1 MAQESRL
8 VVVIDSQNAE
18 RNARNLGNELV
29 SIERKGEFASKSM
42 DSLSVATRA
51 LAGHMAGLVT
61 VGAAISKMDTYTGLQ
76 NRLKLVTNNQAELN
90 KATEDTFQIAQ
101 KTYSAWDS
109 VLQVY
114 QRFSDNAKTLNLT
127 MDDTARLTETVS
139 KAVAIS
145 GASAEAADAALV
157 QFGQALASG
166 TLRGEELNS
175 VMEQTPAL
183 AKAIAKGMGITVG
196 ELRSVAAEGK
206 ITSQEIV
213 KALRNVQDEVD
224 ALFAKTDITIGQS
237 LTLLNNEI
245 TKFVGEAGKGS
256 GAAQALSGSIQLLAN
271 NLNLIADS
279 AFAIG
284 IGLMTKAVLTKT
296 VAVQASIAA
305 STKQVFA
312 TIAERNANIAAAKAE
327 VESALAEAQSTQVTL
342 TNIKATHAQIMAEI
356 ELEKVRLKAQITE
369 QGRTATITRMA
380 QLGRL
385 QAQVALEVA
394 AAETAQSASSARLSA
409 ALTAQSVATSRLALA
424 KSALMAIFS
433 PMGLAIAATAASFY
447 LLSSSSDEVKE
458 SLATQS
464 DSVSDLTDK
473 YIKLNT
479 VQALTEGV
487 RLRKEIE
494 QQNDAIDDA
503 SGAIKRFAYIQK
515 ELFKL
520 SGSDYE
526 DYQNAIKSIAT
537 GASDAG
543 DLLKKMIS
551 SGRFSQTQIDKL
563 IEFSS
568 AVAESKNK
576 IEQGNTALKL
586 LNATSGQHVEVTAE
600 SIKQLTIQTNLTKVA
615 TQNFTDMKT
624 QMLDSLRAQVEFIR
638 LNGGSE
644 EQVKSLNKVIQAYS
658 LNQISATDAVSKFNS
673 TAKVPVDNI
682 KKLQEYAIKTDQS
695 KIALNQANAELK
707 KQNDLR
713 NEYLK
718 QHQTVL
724 GAQQGETNELNN
736 QVAAQEKLNKLR
748 DNANK
753 DNLKNDFLI
762 KNTKAFGGGEKGLD
776 KARAASEFYTDN
788 KIPMTRSLTGQEY
801 AIFEAW
807 YKKQKEVKDLQESI
821 SESTRK
827 QTKEVE
833 KQTKEAAKQA
843 VLLAG
848 NDEKSRNMLRVYLA
862 FRNAGLGD
870 KQARVMTAQVGRE
883 TDFRNE
889 AMFGSHKDANNGYT
903 NTGFLSWQKSRSTKL
918 MQSLQGQG
926 VLDKNGKI
934 QQTQDA
940 LDAMAK
946 HAVQEAMTDK
956 SYSKS
961 KAALLND
968 DLDYRSLERIVAKNL
983 VGWDY
988 DGKKLGKAKASQHL
1002 AKQDSY
1008 YNQLSK
1014 ILGDNPEAVSK
1025 AIGDL
1030 SKLEDEAYKARA
1042 KTLEEVKQ
1050 LQATYDSETVAR
1062 SKKREEE
1069 INKATILGQS
1079 NLIPKINERYDAEDK
1094 LAQKQFDFEVN
1105 GYKWTEEQKLDYTYE
1120 TNSLRLVAEGKLS
1133 EDQRKVALDGLKL
1146 QKQQELGLLKL
1157 AQEQRLFQA
1166 RLSLLSETQA
1176 MQERY
1181 RLEREEIHKNTKLS
1195 IEERQ
1200 KLIALS
1206 KANQDKETRDK
1217 VNNAVQNWG
1226 GIQADMNGTG
1236 EFFRQDQERFSRLN
1250 AANDLADSQ
1259 FAATDLNEQNSLD
1272 GLNAQFEA
1280 GLIKQQ
1286 DYENQKTAI
1295 IQAAQ
1300 DQRNQIAAEHAKNVQ
1315 DIEDKYQQ
1323 DRLNTQ
1329 IAFGGQMMG
1338 SLTSM
1343 FGSMF
1348 GEQSKA
1354 YKIMFAADKAYA
1366 IAAAGIAIQQNIA
1379 AASKAGFPL
1388 NIPLIAGAVAQGA
1401 SIIANIRAIKDQG
1414 FADGGYTG
1422 SGRKYEPAGIVH
1434 KGEVVWSQE
1443 DIKRW
1448 GGVGLVENMRKSAN
1462 PEAFINNH
1470 AINNTSAEN
1479 VFNRSFLS
1487 SKAFND
1493 NQNISNIFNRPT
1505 RENQIIVN
1513 AFKPSKDAASRS
1525 EDVQSI
1531 TNQYA
1536 GNNTSFSEVL
1546 DKSIQSSKSFNASK
1560 SIISSLSN
1568 SKVLNSN
1575 VSNSTVQNA
1584 EKELLKEVS
1593 IFKDNGF
1600 ADGGYTGKGK
1610 KYEIAGAVH
1619 KGEIVWS
1626 QDDIKKWGGVDKVEQ
1641 MRRATSPESFV
1652 SNYAQNHTTFESILN
1667 RANQSSRIFNQSKE
1681 ISNIFNKSVQD
1692 DQIIYKGNG
1701 NVPTSAT
1708 SDLYHDG
1715 KVYFSSNGLVQD
1727 RSNLDDVQDFT
1738 LGRTS
1743 RPQAEIMPSIEPS
1756 TPTINFKIEVI
1767 NQVSGAT
1774 VEAEQLDE
1782 QTVRIIVTDE
1792 LDKQL
1797 PRKVPKLVS
1806 DQIAN
1811 PNSTISRS
1819 LTENTTA
1826 RRNRT

>member
-8 VVVIDSQNAE
+8 VIVIDSQNAE

-51 LAGHMAGLVT
+51 LAGHMAGLLT
-61 VGAAISKMDTYTGLQ
+61 VGSAISKMDTYTGLQ
-76 NRLKLVTNNQAELN
+76 NRLKLVTNNQVELN
-90 KATEDTFQIAQ
+90 KATEDTFRIAQ

-183 AKAIAKGMGITVG
+183 AKAIAQGMGITVG

-213 KALRNVQDEVD
+213 KALKNVQNDVD

-245 TKFVGEAGKGS
+245 TKFVGEAGQGS
-256 GAAQALSGSIQLLAN
+256 GAAQALSGSIQVLAENLESISYVAILGGTALLTKAIATQVSALNTKLGSLVAN
-271 NLNLIADS
+271 NAATQLQ
-279 AFAIG
+279 
-284 IGLMTKAVLTKT
+284 KQK
-296 VAVQASIAA
+296 SIE
-305 STKQVFA
+305 S
-312 TIAERNANIAAAKAE
+312 AKA
-327 VESALAEAQSTQVTL
+327 ALAEAEAHLANVRATNAETQAKFGASAASARYVLAANNVEKATKAVIAAQGKSASMASLVSGAWGLIGGPIGAITLGVTALAATYMYFSSKSAEATAKLKEQAEAAKL
-342 TNIKATHAQIMAEI
+342 TKEEIKALNDEQRKEKLGDLAATINDQNKALEKQELAVGSALINIQNYAVGNAKVAEI
-356 ELEKVRLKAQITE
+356 SNKARLGTISYTE
-369 QGRTATITRMA
+369 AIE
-380 QLGRL
+380 QLKNQKIPSDL
-385 QAQVALEVA
+385 MDALLKQVNAYDE
-394 AAETAQSASSARLSA
+394 AAETAAKTKQTYNLFGIEVTLAGNKAENAIVGVDKNTKSLTENEKAALAAKNAQKQYADSLADRKFEALVTKGLLAKGYSPEQVKQMVETASWARKSGVKVSNELYQIGLETLSIEEQNKKVIDAKNKALKESTNELSKQQKLSKRLVGISGQSGIGTGPHLDVRYGGSMSGQKVSNEHLARLQAGGKPLSSYKISSNYGPRQAPTKGASSFHKGIDFSMPEG
-409 ALTAQSVATSRLALA
+409 TPITTNVAVKDIKTWYDS
-424 KSALMAIFS
+424 KGGGYVS
-433 PMGLAIAATAASFY
+433 
-447 LLSSSSDEVKE
+447 EVLFE
-458 SLATQS
+458 
-464 DSVSDLTDK
+464 DGVS
-473 YIKLNT
+473 
-479 VQALTEGV
+479 
-487 RLRKEIE
+487 
-494 QQNDAIDDA
+494 
-503 SGAIKRFAYIQK
+503 
-515 ELFKL
+515 
-520 SGSDYE
+520 
-526 DYQNAIKSIAT
+526 
-537 GASDAG
+537 
-543 DLLKKMIS
+543 
-551 SGRFSQTQIDKL
+551 
-563 IEFSS
+563 
-568 AVAESKNK
+568 
-576 IEQGNTALKL
+576 LKL
-586 LNATSGQHVEVTAE
+586 LHQSPKMQSKVKGGASKGSDKAAGDIQSQLDRQLDAQRSLENEVASEVQRIQNNLKVRLEDVDKAGFSPERTAE
-600 SIKQLTIQTNLTKVA
+600 IK
-615 TQNFTDMKT
+615 
-624 QMLDSLRAQVEFIR
+624 
-638 LNGGSE
+638 
-644 EQVKSLNKVIQAYS
+644 
-658 LNQISATDAVSKFNS
+658 
-673 TAKVPVDNI
+673 
-682 KKLQEYAIKTDQS
+682 
-695 KIALNQANAELK
+695 AEL
-707 KQNDLR
+707 QRRADND
-713 NEYLK
+713 
-718 QHQTVL
+718 
-724 GAQQGETNELNN
+724 
-736 QVAAQEKLNKLR
+736 VA
-748 DNANK
+748 
-753 DNLKNDFLI
+753 I
-762 KNTKAFGGGEKGLD
+762 
-776 KARAASEFYTDN
+776 
-788 KIPMTRSLTGQEY
+788 
-801 AIFEAW
+801 
-807 YKKQKEVKDLQESI
+807 
-821 SESTRK
+821 
-827 QTKEVE
+827 
-833 KQTKEAAKQA
+833 AKQA
-843 VLLAG
+843 I
-848 NDEKSRNMLRVYLA
+848 R
-862 FRNAGLGD
+862 
-870 KQARVMTAQVGRE
+870 
-883 TDFRNE
+883 
-889 AMFGSHKDANNGYT
+889 
-903 NTGFLSWQKSRSTKL
+903 
-918 MQSLQGQG
+918 
-926 VLDKNGKI
+926 
-934 QQTQDA
+934 
-940 LDAMAK
+940 
-946 HAVQEAMTDK
+946 
-956 SYSKS
+956 
-961 KAALLND
+961 
-968 DLDYRSLERIVAKNL
+968 
-983 VGWDY
+983 
-988 DGKKLGKAKASQHL
+988 
-1002 AKQDSY
+1002 
-1008 YNQLSK
+1008 
-1014 ILGDNPEAVSK
+1014 
-1025 AIGDL
+1025 
-1030 SKLEDEAYKARA
+1030 SKLEDYK
-1042 KTLEEVKQ
+1042 EF
-1050 LQATYDSETVAR
+1050 
-1062 SKKREEE
+1062 
-1069 INKATILGQS
+1069 
-1079 NLIPKINERYDAEDK
+1079 
-1094 LAQKQFDFEVN
+1094 QK
-1105 GYKWTEEQKLDYTYE
+1105 TEEQLLEESFNRKKFNAAHDIE
-1120 TNSLRLVAEGKLS
+1120 LS
-1133 EDQRKVALDGLKL
+1133 KSEQKQAVELLEQ

-1181 RLEREEIHKNTKLS
+1181 RLEREEILKNTKLS
-1195 IEERQ
+1195 IKERQ
-1200 KLIALS
+1200 KLIAFS

-1226 GIQADMNGTG
+1226 GIQADMNGTS

-1259 FAATDLNEQNSLD
+1259 FAATDLNEQNSLN
-1272 GLNAQFEA
+1272 GLDTQMEA

-1422 SGRKYEPAGIVH
+1422 SGGKYEPAGIVH

-1443 DIKRW
+1443 DIRRW

-1470 AINNTSAEN
+1470 AQNNTSIEN

-1493 NQNISNIFNRPT
+1493 NKSISNISN
-1505 RENQIIVN
+1505 
-1513 AFKPSKDAASRS
+1513 
-1525 EDVQSI
+1525 
-1531 TNQYA
+1531 
-1536 GNNTSFSEVL
+1536 
-1546 DKSIQSSKSFNASK
+1546 
-1560 SIISSLSN
+1560 LSN

-1667 RANQSSRIFNQSKE
+1667 RAHQSSRIFNQSKE

-1692 DQIIYKGNG
+1692 DQIIYKGNSRA
-1701 NVPTSAT
+1701 PTASSSVG
-1708 SDLYHDG
+1708 SDLFHDG
-1715 KVYFSSNGLVQD
+1715 KVYFSSNGLVQN
-1727 RSNLDDVQDFT
+1727 RSNLEDVQDFT
-1738 LGRTS
+1738 LGSTS
-1743 RPQAEIMPSIEPS
+1743 RPQAEIMPSIEPAS
-1756 TPTINFKIEVI
+1756 PIINFKIEVI

-1826 RRNRT
+1826 RRNR

>member
-1 MAQESRL
+1 KAHLANVRAT
-8 VVVIDSQNAE
+8 NAE
-18 RNARNLGNELV
+18 TQAKFG
-29 SIERKGEFASKSM
+29 ATAA
-42 DSLSVATRA
+42 ATRYA
-51 LAGHMAGLVT
+51 QAQAAVT
-61 VGAAISKMDTYTGLQ
+61 AA
-76 NRLKLVTNNQAELN
+76 TN
-90 KATEDTFQIAQ
+90 AQ
-101 KTYSAWDS
+101 T
-109 VLQVY
+109 
-114 QRFSDNAKTLNLT
+114 
-127 MDDTARLTETVS
+127 
-139 KAVAIS
+139 
-145 GASAEAADAALV
+145 
-157 QFGQALASG
+157 
-166 TLRGEELNS
+166 
-175 VMEQTPAL
+175 
-183 AKAIAKGMGITVG
+183 
-196 ELRSVAAEGK
+196 
-206 ITSQEIV
+206 
-213 KALRNVQDEVD
+213 
-224 ALFAKTDITIGQS
+224 
-237 LTLLNNEI
+237 
-245 TKFVGEAGKGS
+245 
-256 GAAQALSGSIQLLAN
+256 AAQ
-271 NLNLIADS
+271 
-279 AFAIG
+279 
-284 IGLMTKAVLTKT
+284 T
-296 VAVQASIAA
+296 
-305 STKQVFA
+305 
-312 TIAERNANIAAAKAE
+312 
-327 VESALAEAQSTQVTL
+327 
-342 TNIKATHAQIMAEI
+342 
-356 ELEKVRLKAQITE
+356 
-369 QGRTATITRMA
+369 
-380 QLGRL
+380 
-385 QAQVALEVA
+385 
-394 AAETAQSASSARLSA
+394 RLSA
-409 ALTAQSVATSRLALA
+409 ASSLVGSIGSRALGLIGGPIGAITLGVSALA
-424 KSALMAIFS
+424 ATYTYFKGKAEEANRTLAEQAEVANRTAEELKGLKGEAKTKAINDLTTAFKAQNEELKKTEMAVGSALIDIQNYGKGNVELTRISNEARLGTISYKEAMEQ
-433 PMGLAIAATAASFY
+433 LAKQKLPPSLRDA
-447 LLSSSSDEVKE
+447 LKE
-458 SLATQS
+458 QI
-464 DSVSDLTDK
+464 DK
-473 YIKLNT
+473 YNEAYEKADKTKTAIKLFGIEVT
-479 VQALTEGV
+479 LTGN
-487 RLRKEIE
+487 KAQNAAIE
-494 QQNDAIDDA
+494 QQKHADA
-503 SGAIKRFAYIQK
+503 
-515 ELFKL
+515 
-520 SGSDYE
+520 
-526 DYQNAIKSIAT
+526 
-537 GASDAG
+537 
-543 DLLKKMIS
+543 
-551 SGRFSQTQIDKL
+551 
-563 IEFSS
+563 
-568 AVAESKNK
+568 
-576 IEQGNTALKL
+576 
-586 LNATSGQHVEVTAE
+586 
-600 SIKQLTIQTNLTKVA
+600 
-615 TQNFTDMKT
+615 
-624 QMLDSLRAQVEFIR
+624 
-638 LNGGSE
+638 
-644 EQVKSLNKVIQAYS
+644 
-658 LNQISATDAVSKFNS
+658 
-673 TAKVPVDNI
+673 
-682 KKLQEYAIKTDQS
+682 
-695 KIALNQANAELK
+695 
-707 KQNDLR
+707 
-713 NEYLK
+713 
-718 QHQTVL
+718 
-724 GAQQGETNELNN
+724 
-736 QVAAQEKLNKLR
+736 
-748 DNANK
+748 
-753 DNLKNDFLI
+753 I
-762 KNTKAFGGGEKGLD
+762 KNTKQAADEAQKSLQKLYADKLWDTQFVEIVMKKGFSESQANDLLKLYKDSLAKGL
-776 KARAASEFYTDN
+776 KAADREAMKALTDTWKAEESIKAITDARTDSIREQNKELKNQQKVLSVNAKVLANASKFGFADLESKYKLPSGTLSAIHMIESKGNAKAYN
-788 KIPMTRSLTGQEY
+788 KETGATGGFQFLEGT
-801 AIFEAW
+801 A
-807 YKKQKEVKDLQESI
+807 KQYGVKDRTDLAQSAEG
-821 SESTRK
+821 
-827 QTKEVE
+827 
-833 KQTKEAAKQA
+833 AAKYMSYLLKLFKGDLEKA
-843 VLLAG
+843 VRAYHAG
-848 NDEKSRNMLRVYLA
+848 EGNVMKGKGIGKNNNQYWKDYQSYM
-862 FRNAGLGD
+862 AGI
-870 KQARVMTAQVGRE
+870 
-883 TDFRNE
+883 
-889 AMFGSHKDANNGYT
+889 NGYSAGDISSKDFDKLIQDT
-903 NTGFLSWQKSRSTKL
+903 TKMAEEQAKL
-918 MQSLQGQG
+918 RLQLENEVANQ
-926 VLDKNGKI
+926 VTKI
-934 QQTQDA
+934 R
-940 LDAMAK
+940 
-946 HAVQEAMTDK
+946 
-956 SYSKS
+956 
-961 KAALLND
+961 ND
-968 DLDYRSLERIVAKNL
+968 
-983 VGWDY
+983 
-988 DGKKLGKAKASQHL
+988 L
-1002 AKQDSY
+1002 AK
-1008 YNQLSK
+1008 
-1014 ILGDNPEAVSK
+1014 
-1025 AIGDL
+1025 
-1030 SKLEDEAYKARA
+1030 KLEDVDKANFNPERKAEIKAELQARA
-1042 KTLEEVKQ
+1042 DNDIAIAE
-1050 LQATYDSETVAR
+1050 QATKTKLDSFRDYT
-1062 SKKREEE
+1062 K
-1069 INKATILGQS
+1069 
-1079 NLIPKINERYDAEDK
+1079 
-1094 LAQKQFDFEVN
+1094 
-1105 GYKWTEEQKLDYTYE
+1105 TEEQILKDSYAKRQFEAEHDLDLT
-1120 TNSLRLVAEGKLS
+1120 K
-1133 EDQRKVALDGLKL
+1133 DQRKEAVDLLAQQLK
-1146 QKQQELGLLKL
+1146 QELGLMQL

-1181 RLEREEIHKNTKLS
+1181 RLEREEILKNTKLS

-1226 GIQADMNGTG
+1226 GIQADMNGTS

-1286 DYENQKTAI
+1286 DFENQKTAI

-1422 SGRKYEPAGIVH
+1422 SGGKYEPAGIVH

-1448 GGVGLVENMRKSAN
+1448 GGVGLVEKMRKSAN

-1470 AINNTSAEN
+1470 ATNNTSVEN

-1493 NQNISNIFNRPT
+1493 NQNISNIFNQPT
-1505 RENQIIVN
+1505 REDQIIVK
-1513 AFKPSKDAASRS
+1513 ALKPSKDAASRS

-1593 IFKDNGF
+1593 ILKDNGF

-1681 ISNIFNKSVQD
+1681 ISNIFNQPVHD
-1692 DQIIYKGNG
+1692 GQIIYKGNS

-1738 LGRTS
+1738 IS
-1743 RPQAEIMPSIEPS
+1743 QAARPQAEIMPSIEPS

-1806 DQIAN
+1806 DQIGN

-1826 RRNRT
+1826 RRNR

>member
-1 MAQESRL
+1 
-8 VVVIDSQNAE
+8 
-18 RNARNLGNELV
+18 
-29 SIERKGEFASKSM
+29 
-42 DSLSVATRA
+42 
-51 LAGHMAGLVT
+51 
-61 VGAAISKMDTYTGLQ
+61 
-76 NRLKLVTNNQAELN
+76 
-90 KATEDTFQIAQ
+90 
-101 KTYSAWDS
+101 
-109 VLQVY
+109 
-114 QRFSDNAKTLNLT
+114 NAKTLNLT

-213 KALRNVQDEVD
+213 KALKNVQDEVD

-394 AAETAQSASSARLSA
+394 AAETAQSAASSRLSA

-551 SGRFSQTQIDKL
+551 SGRFSQNQIDKL

-586 LNATSGQHVEVTAE
+586 LNATSRQHVEVTAE

-673 TAKVPVDNI
+673 TAKIPAENI
-682 KKLQEYAIKTDQS
+682 KGLQDHATKTDQS

-724 GAQQGETNELNN
+724 AAQQGETNELNN

-753 DNLKNDFLI
+753 DILKNDFLI

-788 KIPMTRSLTGQEY
+788 KIPMTRSLTSQEA

-807 YKKQKEVKDLQESI
+807 YKKQKEAKDLQESI
-821 SESTRK
+821 TESSRK
-827 QTKEVE
+827 QTKESE
-833 KQTKEAAKQA
+833 KKLKITQAELEVAKRSAALIESSGLGKYA
-843 VLLAG
+843 ESKGIPSSVIAGLLAQESQG
-848 NDEKSRNMLRVYLA
+848 IREAKSHTGAIGYFQTTSGYRKQNNMSVADSYDLEKSGKIVIDNIAKVYEKTGDLA
-862 FRNAGLGD
+862 QAILSHNAGEGG
-870 KQARVMTAQVGRE
+870 ARQFTKTGKVKGSAE
-883 TDFRNE
+883 RNKE
-889 AMFGSHKDANNGYT
+889 VSQY
-903 NTGFLSWQKSRSTKL
+903 
-918 MQSLQGQG
+918 
-926 VLDKNGKI
+926 
-934 QQTQDA
+934 
-940 LDAMAK
+940 
-946 HAVQEAMTDK
+946 
-956 SYSKS
+956 
-961 KAALLND
+961 
-968 DLDYRSLERIVAKNL
+968 VAKVSRYSDIIAGG
-983 VGWDY
+983 VGKGGLS
-988 DGKKLGKAKASQHL
+988 DGDSDRAYGKQ
-1002 AKQDSY
+1002 
-1008 YNQLSK
+1008 
-1014 ILGDNPEAVSK
+1014 I
-1025 AIGDL
+1025 
-1030 SKLEDEAYKARA
+1030 KAR
-1042 KTLEEVKQ
+1042 LELVKQ
-1050 LQATYDSETVAR
+1050 GLNLQEQYEEEQAKRTKAR
-1062 SKKREEE
+1062 NEE
-1069 INKATILGQS
+1069 INLAQQTGQTA
-1079 NLIPKINERYDAEDK
+1079 LIPKIKERYKAQDELAK
-1094 LAQKQFDFEVN
+1094 LQQDFEVN
-1105 GYKWTEEQKLDYTYE
+1105 GYKWTEKQKLEYTYE

-1133 EDQRKVALDGLKL
+1133 EDQRKVALGGLEL

-1166 RLSLLSETQA
+1166 EQFMLGEMERIKKRYALEYDEISKITDLEERRRKMSAFQADFIRNGVGNPTIDQYDTSSQFLKSTNYTKPKQTNMQVLDEDYAQTYQKLKDNLAAVLESEKA
-1176 MQERY
+1176 SYQER
-1181 RLEREEIHKNTKLS
+1181 LEA
-1195 IEERQ
+1195 ERVFKEARQ
-1200 KLIALS
+1200 QMDNEYHL
-1206 KANQDKETRDK
+1206 KAIDARKADHDSQLQLYSQMISSASST
-1217 VNNAVQNWG
+1217 WG
-1226 GIQADMNGTG
+1226 GLTQIVKDARG
-1236 EFFRQDQERFSRLN
+1236 ENSRSFKAMFIAQQSFAIASAIISAHL
-1250 AANDLADSQ
+1250 
-1259 FAATDLNEQNSLD
+1259 AATQVAADATIPFFGAKIAASTAMLAMGYAN
-1272 GLNAQFEA
+1272 A
-1280 GLIKQQ
+1280 GLI
-1286 DYENQKTAI
+1286 A
-1295 IQAAQ
+1295 
-1300 DQRNQIAAEHAKNVQ
+1300 
-1315 DIEDKYQQ
+1315 
-1323 DRLNTQ
+1323 
-1329 IAFGGQMMG
+1329 GQ
-1338 SLTSM
+1338 T
-1343 FGSMF
+1343 
-1348 GEQSKA
+1348 
-1354 YKIMFAADKAYA
+1354 I
-1366 IAAAGIAIQQNIA
+1366 
-1379 AASKAGFPL
+1379 AGF
-1388 NIPLIAGAVAQGA
+1388 
-1401 SIIANIRAIKDQG
+1401 S
-1414 FADGGYTG
+1414 DGGFTG
-1422 SGRKYEPAGIVH
+1422 SGGKYQPAGIVH
-1434 KGEVVWSQE
+1434 KGEIVWSQE

-1448 GGVGLVENMRKSAN
+1448 GGVGLVEKMRKSAN
-1462 PEAFINNH
+1462 PEAFLNN
-1470 AINNTSAEN
+1470 
-1479 VFNRSFLS
+1479 
-1487 SKAFND
+1487 
-1493 NQNISNIFNRPT
+1493 
-1505 RENQIIVN
+1505 
-1513 AFKPSKDAASRS
+1513 
-1525 EDVQSI
+1525 
-1531 TNQYA
+1531 
-1536 GNNTSFSEVL
+1536 
-1546 DKSIQSSKSFNASK
+1546 NAS
-1560 SIISSLSN
+1560 
-1568 SKVLNSN
+1568 
-1575 VSNSTVQNA
+1575 
-1584 EKELLKEVS
+1584 
-1593 IFKDNGF
+1593 
-1600 ADGGYTGKGK
+1600 ADS
-1610 KYEIAGAVH
+1610 V
-1619 KGEIVWS
+1619 
-1626 QDDIKKWGGVDKVEQ
+1626 
-1641 MRRATSPESFV
+1641 MRRAMMSSNAFIES
-1652 SNYAQNHTTFESILN
+1652 QK
-1667 RANQSSRIFNQSKE
+1667 QSDIFNQP
-1681 ISNIFNKSVQD
+1681 VQD
-1692 DQIIYKGNG
+1692 TQIIYKGNRS
-1701 NVPTSAT
+1701 VPITSSSAS
-1708 SDLYHDG
+1708 SDLFHDG
-1715 KVYFSSNGLVQD
+1715 KVYFSSNGFVQD
-1727 RSNLDDVQDFT
+1727 RSNLEDVQDFT
-1738 LGRTS
+1738 MGQAA
-1743 RPQAEIMPSIEPS
+1743 RPQAEIMPSIEPAS
-1756 TPTINFKIEVI
+1756 PTINFKIEVI

-1782 QTVRIIVTDE
+1782 QTVRII
-1792 LDKQL
+1792 
-1797 PRKVPKLVS
+1797 
-1806 DQIAN
+1806 
-1811 PNSTISRS
+1811 
-1819 LTENTTA
+1819 
-1826 RRNRT
+1826 

>member
-1 MAQESRL
+1 MAQEARL
-8 VVVIDSQNAE
+8 VIVIDSE
-18 RNARNLGNELV
+18 RAKRTAQDLSVELD
-29 SIERKGEFASKSM
+29 SITKKGDFASKSM
-42 DSLSVATRA
+42 DRMSVATRA
-51 LAGHMAGLVT
+51 LAGYMAGLLT
-61 VGAAISKMDTYTGLQ
+61 VGSAISKMDTYTGLQ
-76 NRLKLVTNNQAELN
+76 NRLKLVTNNQVELN
-90 KATEDTFQIAQ
+90 KATEDTFRIAQ

-213 KALRNVQDEVD
+213 KALKNVQDEVD

-394 AAETAQSASSARLSA
+394 AAETAQSAASSRLSA

-551 SGRFSQTQIDKL
+551 SGRFSQNQIDKL

-586 LNATSGQHVEVTAE
+586 LNATSRQHVEVTAE

-673 TAKVPVDNI
+673 TAKIPAENI
-682 KKLQEYAIKTDQS
+682 KGLQDHATKTDQS

-724 GAQQGETNELNN
+724 AAQQGETNELNN

-753 DNLKNDFLI
+753 DILKNDFLI

-788 KIPMTRSLTGQEY
+788 KIPMTRSLTSQEA

-807 YKKQKEVKDLQESI
+807 YKKQKEAKDLQESI
-821 SESTRK
+821 TESSRK
-827 QTKEVE
+827 QTKESE
-833 KQTKEAAKQA
+833 KKLKITQAELEVAKRSAALIESSGLGKYA
-843 VLLAG
+843 ESKGIPSSVIAGLLAQESQG
-848 NDEKSRNMLRVYLA
+848 IREAKSHTGAIGYFQTTSGYRKQNNMSVADSYDLEKSGKIVIDNIAKVYEKTGDLA
-862 FRNAGLGD
+862 QAILSHNAGEGG
-870 KQARVMTAQVGRE
+870 ARQFTKTGKVKGSAE
-883 TDFRNE
+883 RNKE
-889 AMFGSHKDANNGYT
+889 VSQY
-903 NTGFLSWQKSRSTKL
+903 
-918 MQSLQGQG
+918 
-926 VLDKNGKI
+926 
-934 QQTQDA
+934 
-940 LDAMAK
+940 
-946 HAVQEAMTDK
+946 
-956 SYSKS
+956 
-961 KAALLND
+961 
-968 DLDYRSLERIVAKNL
+968 VAKVSRYSDIIAGG
-983 VGWDY
+983 VGKGGLS
-988 DGKKLGKAKASQHL
+988 DGDSDRAYGKQ
-1002 AKQDSY
+1002 
-1008 YNQLSK
+1008 
-1014 ILGDNPEAVSK
+1014 I
-1025 AIGDL
+1025 
-1030 SKLEDEAYKARA
+1030 KAR
-1042 KTLEEVKQ
+1042 LELVKQ
-1050 LQATYDSETVAR
+1050 GLNLQEQYEEEQAKRTKAR
-1062 SKKREEE
+1062 NEE
-1069 INKATILGQS
+1069 INLAQQTGQTA
-1079 NLIPKINERYDAEDK
+1079 LIPKIKERYKAQDELAK
-1094 LAQKQFDFEVN
+1094 LQQDFEVN
-1105 GYKWTEEQKLDYTYE
+1105 GYKWTEKQKLEYTYE

-1133 EDQRKVALDGLKL
+1133 EDQRKVALGGLEL

-1166 RLSLLSETQA
+1166 EQFMLGEMERIKKRYALEYDEISKITDLEERRRKMSAFQADFIRNGVGNPTIDQYDTSSQFLKSTNYTKPKQTNMQVLDEDYAQTYQKLKDNLAAVLESEKA
-1176 MQERY
+1176 SYQER
-1181 RLEREEIHKNTKLS
+1181 LEA
-1195 IEERQ
+1195 ERVFKEARQ
-1200 KLIALS
+1200 QMDNEYHL
-1206 KANQDKETRDK
+1206 KAIDARKADHDSQLQLYSQMISSASST
-1217 VNNAVQNWG
+1217 WG
-1226 GIQADMNGTG
+1226 GLTQIVKDARG
-1236 EFFRQDQERFSRLN
+1236 ENSRSFKAMFIAQQSFAIASAIISAHL
-1250 AANDLADSQ
+1250 
-1259 FAATDLNEQNSLD
+1259 AATQVAADATIPFFGAKIAASTAMLAMGYAN
-1272 GLNAQFEA
+1272 A
-1280 GLIKQQ
+1280 GLI
-1286 DYENQKTAI
+1286 A
-1295 IQAAQ
+1295 
-1300 DQRNQIAAEHAKNVQ
+1300 
-1315 DIEDKYQQ
+1315 
-1323 DRLNTQ
+1323 
-1329 IAFGGQMMG
+1329 GQ
-1338 SLTSM
+1338 T
-1343 FGSMF
+1343 
-1348 GEQSKA
+1348 
-1354 YKIMFAADKAYA
+1354 I
-1366 IAAAGIAIQQNIA
+1366 
-1379 AASKAGFPL
+1379 AGF
-1388 NIPLIAGAVAQGA
+1388 
-1401 SIIANIRAIKDQG
+1401 S
-1414 FADGGYTG
+1414 DGGFTG
-1422 SGRKYEPAGIVH
+1422 SGGKYQPAGIVH
-1434 KGEVVWSQE
+1434 KGEIVWSQE

-1448 GGVGLVENMRKSAN
+1448 GGVGLVEKMRKSAN
-1462 PEAFINNH
+1462 PEAFLNN
-1470 AINNTSAEN
+1470 
-1479 VFNRSFLS
+1479 
-1487 SKAFND
+1487 
-1493 NQNISNIFNRPT
+1493 
-1505 RENQIIVN
+1505 
-1513 AFKPSKDAASRS
+1513 
-1525 EDVQSI
+1525 
-1531 TNQYA
+1531 
-1536 GNNTSFSEVL
+1536 
-1546 DKSIQSSKSFNASK
+1546 NAS
-1560 SIISSLSN
+1560 
-1568 SKVLNSN
+1568 
-1575 VSNSTVQNA
+1575 
-1584 EKELLKEVS
+1584 
-1593 IFKDNGF
+1593 
-1600 ADGGYTGKGK
+1600 ADS
-1610 KYEIAGAVH
+1610 V
-1619 KGEIVWS
+1619 
-1626 QDDIKKWGGVDKVEQ
+1626 
-1641 MRRATSPESFV
+1641 MRRAMMSSNAFIES
-1652 SNYAQNHTTFESILN
+1652 QK
-1667 RANQSSRIFNQSKE
+1667 QSDIFNQP
-1681 ISNIFNKSVQD
+1681 VQD
-1692 DQIIYKGNG
+1692 TQIIYKGNRS
-1701 NVPTSAT
+1701 VPITSSSAS
-1708 SDLYHDG
+1708 SD
-1715 KVYFSSNGLVQD
+1715 
-1727 RSNLDDVQDFT
+1727 
-1738 LGRTS
+1738 
-1743 RPQAEIMPSIEPS
+1743 
-1756 TPTINFKIEVI
+1756 
-1767 NQVSGAT
+1767 
-1774 VEAEQLDE
+1774 
-1782 QTVRIIVTDE
+1782 
-1792 LDKQL
+1792 
-1797 PRKVPKLVS
+1797 
-1806 DQIAN
+1806 
-1811 PNSTISRS
+1811 
-1819 LTENTTA
+1819 
-1826 RRNRT
+1826 

>member
-1 MAQESRL
+1 MAQEARL
-8 VVVIDSQNAE
+8 VIVIDSE
-18 RNARNLGNELV
+18 RAKRTAQDLSVELD
-29 SIERKGEFASKSM
+29 SITKKGDFASKSM
-42 DSLSVATRA
+42 DRMSVATRA
-51 LAGHMAGLVT
+51 LAGYMAGLLT
-61 VGAAISKMDTYTGLQ
+61 VGSAISKMDTYTGLQ
-76 NRLKLVTNNQAELN
+76 NRLKLVTNNQVELN
-90 KATEDTFQIAQ
+90 KATEDTFRIAQ

-213 KALRNVQDEVD
+213 KALKNVQDEVD

-394 AAETAQSASSARLSA
+394 AAETAQSAASSRLSA

-551 SGRFSQTQIDKL
+551 SGRFSQNQIDKL

-586 LNATSGQHVEVTAE
+586 LNATSRQHVEVTAE

-673 TAKVPVDNI
+673 TAKIPAENI
-682 KKLQEYAIKTDQS
+682 KGLQDHATKTDQS

-724 GAQQGETNELNN
+724 AAQQGETNELNN

-753 DNLKNDFLI
+753 DILKNDFLI

-788 KIPMTRSLTGQEY
+788 KIPMTRSLTSQEA

-807 YKKQKEVKDLQESI
+807 YKKQKEAKDLQESI
-821 SESTRK
+821 TESSRK
-827 QTKEVE
+827 QTKESE
-833 KQTKEAAKQA
+833 KKLKITQAELEVAKRSAALIESSGLGKYA
-843 VLLAG
+843 ESKGIPSSVIAGLLAQESQG
-848 NDEKSRNMLRVYLA
+848 IREAKSHTGAIGYFQTTSGYRKQNNMSVADSYDLEKSGKIVIDNIAKVYEKTGDLA
-862 FRNAGLGD
+862 QAILSHNAGEGG
-870 KQARVMTAQVGRE
+870 ARQFTKTGKVKGSAE
-883 TDFRNE
+883 RNKE
-889 AMFGSHKDANNGYT
+889 VSQY
-903 NTGFLSWQKSRSTKL
+903 
-918 MQSLQGQG
+918 
-926 VLDKNGKI
+926 
-934 QQTQDA
+934 
-940 LDAMAK
+940 
-946 HAVQEAMTDK
+946 
-956 SYSKS
+956 
-961 KAALLND
+961 
-968 DLDYRSLERIVAKNL
+968 VAKVSRYSDIIAGG
-983 VGWDY
+983 VGKGGLS
-988 DGKKLGKAKASQHL
+988 DGDSDRAYGKQ
-1002 AKQDSY
+1002 
-1008 YNQLSK
+1008 
-1014 ILGDNPEAVSK
+1014 I
-1025 AIGDL
+1025 
-1030 SKLEDEAYKARA
+1030 KAR
-1042 KTLEEVKQ
+1042 LELVKQ
-1050 LQATYDSETVAR
+1050 GLNLQEQYEEEQAKRTKAR
-1062 SKKREEE
+1062 NEE
-1069 INKATILGQS
+1069 INLAQQTGQTA
-1079 NLIPKINERYDAEDK
+1079 LIPKIKERYKAQDELAK
-1094 LAQKQFDFEVN
+1094 LQQDFEVN
-1105 GYKWTEEQKLDYTYE
+1105 GYKWTEKQKLEYTYE

-1133 EDQRKVALDGLKL
+1133 EDQRKVALGGLEL

-1166 RLSLLSETQA
+1166 EQFMLGEMERIKKRYALEYDEISKITDLEERRRKMSAFQADFIRNGVGNPTIDQYDTSSQFLKSTNYTKPKQTNMQVLDEDYAQTYQKLKDNLAAVLESEKA
-1176 MQERY
+1176 SYQER
-1181 RLEREEIHKNTKLS
+1181 LEA
-1195 IEERQ
+1195 ERVFKEARQ
-1200 KLIALS
+1200 QMDNEYHL
-1206 KANQDKETRDK
+1206 KAIDARKADHDSQLQLYSQMISSASST
-1217 VNNAVQNWG
+1217 WG
-1226 GIQADMNGTG
+1226 GLTQIVKDARG
-1236 EFFRQDQERFSRLN
+1236 ENSRSFKAMFIAQQSFAIASAIISAHL
-1250 AANDLADSQ
+1250 
-1259 FAATDLNEQNSLD
+1259 AATQVAADATIPFFGAKIAASTAMLAMGYAN
-1272 GLNAQFEA
+1272 A
-1280 GLIKQQ
+1280 GLI
-1286 DYENQKTAI
+1286 A
-1295 IQAAQ
+1295 
-1300 DQRNQIAAEHAKNVQ
+1300 
-1315 DIEDKYQQ
+1315 
-1323 DRLNTQ
+1323 
-1329 IAFGGQMMG
+1329 GQ
-1338 SLTSM
+1338 T
-1343 FGSMF
+1343 
-1348 GEQSKA
+1348 
-1354 YKIMFAADKAYA
+1354 I
-1366 IAAAGIAIQQNIA
+1366 
-1379 AASKAGFPL
+1379 AGF
-1388 NIPLIAGAVAQGA
+1388 
-1401 SIIANIRAIKDQG
+1401 S
-1414 FADGGYTG
+1414 DGGFTG
-1422 SGRKYEPAGIVH
+1422 SGGKYQPAGIVH
-1434 KGEVVWSQE
+1434 KGEIVWSQE

-1448 GGVGLVENMRKSAN
+1448 GGVGLVEKMRKSAN
-1462 PEAFINNH
+1462 PEAFLNN
-1470 AINNTSAEN
+1470 
-1479 VFNRSFLS
+1479 
-1487 SKAFND
+1487 
-1493 NQNISNIFNRPT
+1493 
-1505 RENQIIVN
+1505 
-1513 AFKPSKDAASRS
+1513 
-1525 EDVQSI
+1525 
-1531 TNQYA
+1531 
-1536 GNNTSFSEVL
+1536 
-1546 DKSIQSSKSFNASK
+1546 NAS
-1560 SIISSLSN
+1560 
-1568 SKVLNSN
+1568 
-1575 VSNSTVQNA
+1575 
-1584 EKELLKEVS
+1584 
-1593 IFKDNGF
+1593 
-1600 ADGGYTGKGK
+1600 ADS
-1610 KYEIAGAVH
+1610 V
-1619 KGEIVWS
+1619 
-1626 QDDIKKWGGVDKVEQ
+1626 
-1641 MRRATSPESFV
+1641 MRRAMMSSNAFIES
-1652 SNYAQNHTTFESILN
+1652 QK
-1667 RANQSSRIFNQSKE
+1667 QSDIFNQP
-1681 ISNIFNKSVQD
+1681 VQD
-1692 DQIIYKGNG
+1692 TQIIYKGNRS
-1701 NVPTSAT
+1701 VPITSSSAS
-1708 SDLYHDG
+1708 SDLFHDG
-1715 KVYFSSNGLVQD
+1715 KVYFSSNGFVQD
-1727 RSNLDDVQDFT
+1727 RSNLEDVQDFT
-1738 LGRTS
+1738 MGQAA
-1743 RPQAEIMPSIEPS
+1743 RPQAEIMPSIEPAS
-1756 TPTINFKIEVI
+1756 PTINFKIEVI

-1782 QTVRIIVTDE
+1782 QTVRIIVKDE

-1797 PRKVPKLVS
+1797 PRTVPKLVS
-1806 DQIAN
+1806 DQIGN

>member
-1 MAQESRL
+1 MAQEARL
-8 VVVIDSQNAE
+8 VIVIDSE
-18 RNARNLGNELV
+18 RAKRTAQDLSVELD
-29 SIERKGEFASKSM
+29 SITKKGDFASKSM
-42 DSLSVATRA
+42 DRMSVATRA
-51 LAGHMAGLVT
+51 LAGYMAGLLT
-61 VGAAISKMDTYTGLQ
+61 VGSAISKMDTYTGLQ
-76 NRLKLVTNNQAELN
+76 NRLKLVTNNQVELN
-90 KATEDTFQIAQ
+90 KATEDTFRIAQ

-213 KALRNVQDEVD
+213 KALRNVESDVD

-256 GAAQALSGSIQLLAN
+256 GAAQVLAGSVQTLAS
-271 NLNLIADS
+271 NLDLIADG
-279 AFAIG
+279 ALVVG
-284 IGLMTKAVLTKT
+284 IGYITRAILIKSAAIKEGMASTLASR
-296 VAVQASIAA
+296 QASVLNAQAEYAEATAA
-305 STKQVFA
+305 L
-312 TIAERNANIAAAKAE
+312 NAAKAH
-327 VESALAEAQSTQVTL
+327 LANVRA
-342 TNIKATHAQIMAEI
+342 TN
-356 ELEKVRLKAQITE
+356 
-369 QGRTATITRMA
+369 
-380 QLGRL
+380 
-385 QAQVALEVA
+385 
-394 AAETAQSASSARLSA
+394 AETQ
-409 ALTAQSVATSRLALA
+409 A
-424 KSALMAIFS
+424 KF
-433 PMGLAIAATAASFY
+433 GATAA
-447 LLSSSSDEVKE
+447 
-458 SLATQS
+458 ATRYAQAQAA
-464 DSVSDLTDK
+464 VTAATNAQTAAQ
-473 YIKLNT
+473 IKLNT
-479 VQALTEGV
+479 ATSIAGRLAKGAFGLIGGWAGVATLGVMGLAAAYSYFNNKAEEAKQKLAEQAKVAEKADEELKKLTGNDKAKAVNDLTTAFNAQNKALEKSSRAVGSALIDIENYARGNREV
-487 RLRKEIE
+487 EKISQEARTGTISYTEAIERLNKIKLPTDLYENLKK
-494 QQNDAIDDA
+494 QAAQYDDNA
-503 SGAIKRFAYIQK
+503 SKASLSA
-515 ELFKL
+515 EKL
-520 SGSDYE
+520 KLLRVEVKLGGNE
-526 DYQNAIKSIAT
+526 AQNAAIQHQKQA
-537 GASDAG
+537 DA
-543 DLLKKMIS
+543 L
-551 SGRFSQTQIDKL
+551 
-563 IEFSS
+563 
-568 AVAESKNK
+568 
-576 IEQGNTALKL
+576 GNTATEAEKATKALQDYQAKQKDSVIDSIYKSGWLDKGYTVAQANAILELQKAKGMSAILSKDEIDSALRNLKIIEEQQEREDKLTEAKRKQTQEIEKQAKLTKRLVGISGQSGIGTGPHLDVRYGGSLSGQKVSNEHLARLQAGGKPLTSYKISSNYGPRKAPTKGASSFHKGIDFSMPEGTPITTNVAVKDIKTWYDSKGGGYVSEVIFEDGVSLKL
-586 LNATSGQHVEVTAE
+586 LHQSPKMQSKVKGGASKGSDKAAGDIQSQLERQQDLQRSLENEVASEVGRINNNRKARLEDVDKANFSPERTAE
-600 SIKQLTIQTNLTKVA
+600 IKAEINR
-615 TQNFTDMKT
+615 
-624 QMLDSLRAQVEFIR
+624 RA
-638 LNGGSE
+638 
-644 EQVKSLNKVIQAYS
+644 
-658 LNQISATDAVSKFNS
+658 
-673 TAKVPVDNI
+673 DNDI
-682 KKLQEYAIKTDQS
+682 AI
-695 KIALNQANAELK
+695 
-707 KQNDLR
+707 
-713 NEYLK
+713 
-718 QHQTVL
+718 
-724 GAQQGETNELNN
+724 
-736 QVAAQEKLNKLR
+736 
-748 DNANK
+748 
-753 DNLKNDFLI
+753 
-762 KNTKAFGGGEKGLD
+762 
-776 KARAASEFYTDN
+776 
-788 KIPMTRSLTGQEY
+788 
-801 AIFEAW
+801 
-807 YKKQKEVKDLQESI
+807 
-821 SESTRK
+821 
-827 QTKEVE
+827 
-833 KQTKEAAKQA
+833 AKQA
-843 VLLAG
+843 
-848 NDEKSRNMLRVYLA
+848 LR
-862 FRNAGLGD
+862 
-870 KQARVMTAQVGRE
+870 T
-883 TDFRNE
+883 
-889 AMFGSHKDANNGYT
+889 
-903 NTGFLSWQKSRSTKL
+903 
-918 MQSLQGQG
+918 
-926 VLDKNGKI
+926 
-934 QQTQDA
+934 
-940 LDAMAK
+940 
-946 HAVQEAMTDK
+946 
-956 SYSKS
+956 
-961 KAALLND
+961 
-968 DLDYRSLERIVAKNL
+968 
-983 VGWDY
+983 
-988 DGKKLGKAKASQHL
+988 
-1002 AKQDSY
+1002 
-1008 YNQLSK
+1008 
-1014 ILGDNPEAVSK
+1014 
-1025 AIGDL
+1025 
-1030 SKLEDEAYKARA
+1030 KLEDYK
-1042 KTLEEVKQ
+1042 EF
-1050 LQATYDSETVAR
+1050 
-1062 SKKREEE
+1062 
-1069 INKATILGQS
+1069 
-1079 NLIPKINERYDAEDK
+1079 
-1094 LAQKQFDFEVN
+1094 QK
-1105 GYKWTEEQKLDYTYE
+1105 TEEQLLEESFNRKKFNAAHDLE
-1120 TNSLRLVAEGKLS
+1120 LS
-1133 EDQRKVALDGLKL
+1133 KFEQKQAVELLEQ

-1181 RLEREEIHKNTKLS
+1181 RLEREEILKNTKLS

-1259 FAATDLNEQNSLD
+1259 FAATDLDEKNGLD
-1272 GLNAQFEA
+1272 VLNAHMEA

-1286 DYENQKTAI
+1286 DFENRKTAI

-1300 DQRNQIAAEHAKNVQ
+1300 DQRNQIAAEYAQNAQ
-1315 DIEDKYQQ
+1315 DIEDKYHQ
-1323 DRLNTQ
+1323 DRLNAQ
-1329 IAFGGQMMG
+1329 IALGGQMMG

-1379 AASKAGFPL
+1379 AASKAGFPR

-1422 SGRKYEPAGIVH
+1422 SGGKYEPAGIVH

-1443 DIKRW
+1443 DIRRW

-1493 NQNISNIFNRPT
+1493 NQNISNIFNQPT

-1525 EDVQSI
+1525 GDVQSI

-1641 MRRATSPESFV
+1641 MRRATNPESFV

-1681 ISNIFNKSVQD
+1681 ISNIFNQPVQD
-1692 DQIIYKGNG
+1692 TQIIYKGNG

-1715 KVYFSSNGLVQD
+1715 KVYFSSNGLVQE

-1738 LGRTS
+1738 LGSTS
-1743 RPQAEIMPSIEPS
+1743 RPQAEIMPSIKPS
-1756 TPTINFKIEVI
+1756 SLIINFKIEVI
-1767 NQVSGAT
+1767 NQMSGAT

-1782 QTVRIIVTDE
+1782 QTVRIIVKNE

-1797 PRKVPKLVS
+1797 PRTVPKLVS
-1806 DQIAN
+1806 DQIGN

>member
-8 VVVIDSQNAE
+8 VIVIDSQNAE
-18 RNARNLGNELV
+18 RNARNLGNELD
-29 SIERKGEFASKSM
+29 SIERKGDYASKSM

-51 LAGHMAGLVT
+51 LAGYMAGLVT
-61 VGAAISKMDTYTGLQ
+61 VGAAISKMDAYTGLQ

-101 KTYSAWDS
+101 RTYSTWDS

-145 GASAEAADAALV
+145 GATAEAADASLV

-183 AKAIAKGMGITVG
+183 AKAIAQGMGITVG

-213 KALRNVQDEVD
+213 KALKNVQNDVD

-245 TKFVGEAGKGS
+245 TKFVGEAGQGS
-256 GAAQALSGSIQLLAN
+256 GAAQALSGSIQVLAENLESISYVAILGGTALLTKAIATQVSALNTKLGSLVANNAATQLQKQKSIESAKAALTEAEAHLAN
-271 NLNLIADS
+271 VRATNAETQAKYGAS
-279 AFAIG
+279 AASARYV
-284 IGLMTKAVLTKT
+284 LAANNVEKATKAVTAAQGKSASMASLVSGAWGLIGGPIEAITLGVTALAATYMYFSSKSAEATAKLKEQAEAAKLTKEEIKALNDEQRKEKLGDLAAT
-296 VAVQASIAA
+296 INDQNKALEKQEIAVGSALINIQNYALGNAKVAEISNKARLGTISYTEAIEQLKNQKIPSYLIDALL
-305 STKQVFA
+305 KQV
-312 TIAERNANIAAAKAE
+312 NAYDE
-327 VESALAEAQSTQVTL
+327 
-342 TNIKATHAQIMAEI
+342 
-356 ELEKVRLKAQITE
+356 
-369 QGRTATITRMA
+369 
-380 QLGRL
+380 
-385 QAQVALEVA
+385 
-394 AAETAQSASSARLSA
+394 AAETAAKTKQTYSLFGIEVTLAGNKAENAIVGVDKNTKSLNENEKAALAAKNAQKQYADSLADRKFEALVTKGLLAKGYSPEQVKQMVETASWARKSGVKVSNELYQIGLETLSIEEQNKKVIDAKNKALKESTNELSKQQKLTKRLVGISGQSGIGTGPHLDVRYGGSMSGQKVSNEHLARLQAGDKPLTSYKISSNYGPRQAPTKGASSFHKGIDFSMPEG
-409 ALTAQSVATSRLALA
+409 TPITTNVAVKDIKTWYDS
-424 KSALMAIFS
+424 KGGGYVSEVIFED
-433 PMGLAIAATAASFY
+433 G
-447 LLSSSSDEVKE
+447 
-458 SLATQS
+458 
-464 DSVSDLTDK
+464 VS
-473 YIKLNT
+473 
-479 VQALTEGV
+479 
-487 RLRKEIE
+487 
-494 QQNDAIDDA
+494 
-503 SGAIKRFAYIQK
+503 
-515 ELFKL
+515 
-520 SGSDYE
+520 
-526 DYQNAIKSIAT
+526 
-537 GASDAG
+537 
-543 DLLKKMIS
+543 
-551 SGRFSQTQIDKL
+551 
-563 IEFSS
+563 
-568 AVAESKNK
+568 
-576 IEQGNTALKL
+576 LKL
-586 LNATSGQHVEVTAE
+586 LHQSPKMQSKVKGGASKGSDKAAGDIQSQLDRQLDAQRSLENEVASEVQRIQNNLKVRLEDVDKAGFSPERTAE
-600 SIKQLTIQTNLTKVA
+600 IKSELQRRADNDVA
-615 TQNFTDMKT
+615 
-624 QMLDSLRAQVEFIR
+624 I
-638 LNGGSE
+638 
-644 EQVKSLNKVIQAYS
+644 
-658 LNQISATDAVSKFNS
+658 
-673 TAKVPVDNI
+673 
-682 KKLQEYAIKTDQS
+682 
-695 KIALNQANAELK
+695 
-707 KQNDLR
+707 
-713 NEYLK
+713 
-718 QHQTVL
+718 
-724 GAQQGETNELNN
+724 
-736 QVAAQEKLNKLR
+736 
-748 DNANK
+748 
-753 DNLKNDFLI
+753 
-762 KNTKAFGGGEKGLD
+762 
-776 KARAASEFYTDN
+776 
-788 KIPMTRSLTGQEY
+788 
-801 AIFEAW
+801 
-807 YKKQKEVKDLQESI
+807 
-821 SESTRK
+821 
-827 QTKEVE
+827 
-833 KQTKEAAKQA
+833 AKQA
-843 VLLAG
+843 I
-848 NDEKSRNMLRVYLA
+848 R
-862 FRNAGLGD
+862 
-870 KQARVMTAQVGRE
+870 
-883 TDFRNE
+883 
-889 AMFGSHKDANNGYT
+889 
-903 NTGFLSWQKSRSTKL
+903 
-918 MQSLQGQG
+918 
-926 VLDKNGKI
+926 
-934 QQTQDA
+934 
-940 LDAMAK
+940 
-946 HAVQEAMTDK
+946 
-956 SYSKS
+956 
-961 KAALLND
+961 
-968 DLDYRSLERIVAKNL
+968 
-983 VGWDY
+983 
-988 DGKKLGKAKASQHL
+988 
-1002 AKQDSY
+1002 
-1008 YNQLSK
+1008 
-1014 ILGDNPEAVSK
+1014 
-1025 AIGDL
+1025 
-1030 SKLEDEAYKARA
+1030 SKLEDYKEFH
-1042 KTLEEVKQ
+1042 K
-1050 LQATYDSETVAR
+1050 
-1062 SKKREEE
+1062 
-1069 INKATILGQS
+1069 
-1079 NLIPKINERYDAEDK
+1079 
-1094 LAQKQFDFEVN
+1094 
-1105 GYKWTEEQKLDYTYE
+1105 TEEQLLEESFNRKKFNAAHDIE
-1120 TNSLRLVAEGKLS
+1120 LS
-1133 EDQRKVALDGLKL
+1133 KSEQKQAVELLEQ

-1181 RLEREEIHKNTKLS
+1181 RLEREEILKNTKLS

-1259 FAATDLNEQNSLD
+1259 FAITDLNEQNSLD

-1300 DQRNQIAAEHAKNVQ
+1300 DQRNQIAAEYAQNAQ
-1315 DIEDKYQQ
+1315 DIEDKYHQ
-1323 DRLNTQ
+1323 DRLNAQ
-1329 IAFGGQMMG
+1329 IALGGQMMG

-1388 NIPLIAGAVAQGA
+1388 NLPLIAGAVAQGA

-1422 SGRKYEPAGIVH
+1422 SGGKYEPAGIVH

-1443 DIKRW
+1443 DIRRW

-1493 NQNISNIFNRPT
+1493 NQNISNIFNQPT
-1505 RENQIIVN
+1505 RENQIIVK
-1513 AFKPSKDAASRS
+1513 ALKPSNEVVLQSG
-1525 EDVQSI
+1525 DVQNI

-1536 GNNTSFSEVL
+1536 RNNTSFSEVL

-1560 SIISSLSN
+1560 SIASSLSN

-1593 IFKDNGF
+1593 ILKDNGF
-1600 ADGGYTGKGK
+1600 ADRGYTGKGK

-1626 QDDIKKWGGVDKVEQ
+1626 QDDIKKWGGVDKVEH

-1708 SDLYHDG
+1708 SDLFHDG

-1727 RSNLDDVQDFT
+1727 RSNLEDVQDFT
-1738 LGRTS
+1738 MGQAA

-1767 NQVSGAT
+1767 NQVNGAT

-1782 QTVRIIVTDE
+1782 QTVRIIVKDE

-1797 PRKVPKLVS
+1797 PRTVPKLVS
-1806 DQIAN
+1806 DQIGN